1 MLIGKILL
9 NSGEEAQK
17 LSEKEIT
24 KAYRLKALVLH
35 PDKRPDD
42 PDAHEKFQR
51 VKTSYEVLKD
61 KKAKKLFDELLRI
74 QREKQEKKS
83 QSGFQEA

>member
-1 MLIGKILL
+1 MRLYS
-9 NSGEEAQK
+9 SGEEAQK

-42 PDAHEKFQR
+42 PDAREKFQR

-61 KKAKKLFDELLRI
+61 RKAKKLFLRI

-83 QSGFQEA
+83 QVDSKRRKMIV

>member
-42 PDAHEKFQR
+42 PDAHEKFSEGQDILRGSQR
-51 VKTSYEVLKD
+51 QK
-61 KKAKKLFDELLRI
+61 
-74 QREKQEKKS
+74 
-83 QSGFQEA
+83 GQEAV